1 MHRELL
7 LLGLLRNEDM
17 HGYRL
22 TEFIAHDMAFCTDLK
37 KPTAYHLLRKMAAD
51 GLIDESEEQAGNRPA
66 RTVYRITAAGEARFQ
81 TLLRENLG
89 QYQSTHFA
97 GDIGLAFI
105 DALPQDEAHAFLRQR
120 HAAISAEIEHLSQIA
135 GQAHQAGG
143 LALVFDHYLH
153 HLRSESAWLAAVL
166 AGEHKSSPPG

>member
-22 TEFIAHDMAFCTDLK
+22 AEFIAHDMAFCTDLK
-37 KPTAYHLLRKMAAD
+37 KPTAYHLLQKMAAD
-51 GLIDESEEQAGNRPA
+51 GLIDESAEQEGNRPA

-81 TLLRENLG
+81 TLLRENLRH
-89 QYQSTHFA
+89 YQSIHFA

-105 DALPQDEAHAFLRQR
+105 DALPQDEAHDLLRQR
-120 HAAISAEIEHLSQIA
+120 HAAITAEIEHLSSVA
-135 GQAHQAGG
+135 GQTHTDGG

-153 HLRSESAWLAAVL
+153 HLRSESAWLVAVL
-166 AGEHKSSPPG
+166 NGEPRTSPPG